1 MVFRINTN
9 TGTELGNDDLGQL
22 YDLGK
27 DLGERNNLILENP
40 EKAKEMADRLEEIK
54 NEY

>member
-9 TGTELGNDDLGQL
+9 IGTELGNDDLGQ
-22 YDLGK
+22 
-27 DLGERNNLILENP
+27 RNNLILENP